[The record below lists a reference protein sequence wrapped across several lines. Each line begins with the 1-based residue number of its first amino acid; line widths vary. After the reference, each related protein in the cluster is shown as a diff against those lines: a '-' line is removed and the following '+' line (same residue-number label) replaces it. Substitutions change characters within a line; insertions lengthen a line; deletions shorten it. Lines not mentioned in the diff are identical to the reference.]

1 MEIGYQWFL
10 SLLKR
15 RAKVLRLP
23 QTHKKNREKTEFES
37 QNNALFLQSLLFK
50 VVFTKLNLFH
60 HAELKGCA
68 FMQGS
73 PSSLLYVWHIH
84 FIMHGTSISLW
95 VAYSLYHDFHIQNIF
110 KVSKIILQLA
120 KYFFKLSK
128 FFLKLTKHF
137 VYSSRTHLFYPLVTQ
152 WFFKLSS
159 CDALI
164 LPFFYTSEGKGWK
177 SEEECG
183 RVRKKQ

>member
-1 MEIGYQWFL
+1 MISLFFFL
-10 SLLKR
+10 IR

-23 QTHKKNREKTEFES
+23 QTHKKNRGKTEFVS
-37 QNNALFLQSLLFK
+37 KNNAWFLQSLLFK
-50 VVFTKLNLFH
+50 GVFPELNLFH
-60 HAELKGCA
+60 HAEFRGMHLHARIPVFPAICMA
-68 FMQGS
+68 HPFHH
-73 PSSLLYVWHIH
+73 VWHIH

-137 VYSSRTHLFYPLVTQ
+137 VYSSRTHLFYPLIT
-152 WFFKLSS
+152 
-159 CDALI
+159 
-164 LPFFYTSEGKGWK
+164 
-177 SEEECG
+177 
-183 RVRKKQ
+183 

>member
-1 MEIGYQWFL
+1 MI
-10 SLLKR
+10 SLFYSLKR

-23 QTHKKNREKTEFES
+23 QTHKKNREKTES
-37 QNNALFLQSLLFK
+37 VSKNNAWFLQSLLFK
-50 VVFTKLNLFH
+50 GVFPKLNLFH
-60 HAELKGCA
+60 HAELRGCT

-128 FFLKLTKHF
+128 FFLKLTKYF